1 MAKLSSFEKKTL
13 AKVVEATNAG
23 SFVYLCEAAY
33 QPLVDAGL
41 VEINPA
47 MVNEEGEVATRAI
60 LANVSETIVEEKVEE
75 TINPVI
81 EPTKTKENTKMSFE
95 IESNIPLPVTKRGG
109 KRESAYPFAALEV
122 NQSFFIPAS
131 EKHPEPAKS
140 LASTVSGATKRY
152 DVLVFEADSTTPK
165 MKEVTNPKTKEK
177 RTVQETAHT
186 RTFKIV
192 ADEKDGVKG
201 GRVFRTK

>member
-1 MAKLSSFEKKTL
+1 VAKLSSFEKKTL
-13 AKVVEATNAG
+13 AKVIEATNAG
-23 SFVYLCEAAY
+23 SFVYLVEGAY
-33 QPLVDAGL
+33 QSLVEAGL
-41 VEINPA
+41 VEVNLEI
-47 MVNEEGEVATRAI
+47 VNEEGEVATRAI
-60 LANVSETIVEEKVEE
+60 LANVAETIEEVN
-75 TINPVI
+75 IPVI
-81 EPTKTKENTKMSFE
+81 EPTKTKENAKMSFE
-95 IESNIPLPVTKRGG
+95 IESNIPVPVTKRGG

-140 LASTVSGATKRY
+140 LASTVSGATKRF
-152 DVLVFEADSTTPK
+152 DVLVFEADGTTPK
-165 MKEVTNPKTKEK
+165 MKEVTNPKTKEV

>member
-1 MAKLSSFEKKTL
+1 MAAPKLSKLEKDTL
-13 AKVVEATNAG
+13 AKVIEATNAG
-23 SFVYLCEAAY
+23 SFVYVAADVY

-41 VEINPA
+41 VEINLEITQ
-47 MVNEEGEVATRAI
+47 VNEAGETEVATRAI
-60 LANVSETIVEEKVEE
+60 IKTEQTS
-75 TINPVI
+75 NPVNV
-81 EPTKTKENTKMSFE
+81 PTNQKENAKMSFE
-95 IESNIPLPVTKRGG
+95 IESNIPVPVTKRGG

-140 LASTVSGATKRY
+140 LASTVSGATKRF
-152 DVLVFEADSTTPK
+152 DVLVFEADGVTPK
-165 MKEVTNPKTKEK
+165 MKQVTNPKTKEV
-177 RTVQETAHT
+177 RTVQETAHV
-186 RTFKIV
+186 RVFKIV